1 MKQDA
6 RRPTHALGN
15 NKGGSGKS
23 TLLFQLACEHA
34 QTHPDEETL
43 VVDLSLY
50 SDATTLLMGG
60 TKRPGLLKA
69 SRGAQAAMSA
79 TTPDTR
85 AEGMLLALAA
95 GEEKVAAGGV
105 GGFFASFN
113 PFVQPP
119 GAAGAAGASELD
131 IRKFAVRPGDVNPT
145 IPGNLL
151 LVASCGELPLAEED
165 WKAAAERFGAA
176 LRLLPSSTAVFID
189 TDHLANAPVSKM
201 AFATVD
207 RLLVPLSLDD
217 NDFSRMFVD
226 PTGNSL
232 WDVLQ
237 NLFDEG
243 LLKARVHKLIFNRV
257 AAVKGAPAE
266 HESGIS
272 SPFTPAKAGLE
283 QMSSICSQL
292 YECYR
297 ASDFHLFAE
306 GDEVATQR
314 QFNERYV
321 TAFRTASETTMNV
334 AKLTGS
340 PFCSLKAAKVT
351 DGEVT
356 VDLTKQGL
364 QIDALKQGVAG
375 VLKVL

>member
-69 SRGAQAAMSA
+69 SRGAQAATSN
-79 TTPDTR
+79 TTRDTR

-95 GEEKVAAGGV
+95 GEEKVRAGGV
-105 GGFFASFN
+105 GGFFSSFN
-113 PFVQPP
+113 PFS
-119 GAAGAAGASELD
+119 GAAGGASQLD
-131 IRKFAVRPGDVNPT
+131 IRKFAVRPGDVNPAV
-145 IPGNLL
+145 PGNLL

-217 NDFSRMFVD
+217 NDFSRMFMD

-232 WDVLQ
+232 WAVLQ

-306 GDEVATQR
+306 GDDVATQR

>member
-34 QTHPDEETL
+34 RAHPDEETL

-217 NDFSRMFVD
+217 NDFSRMFMD

-237 NLFDEG
+237 NLFVSTFGRAGRGGG
-243 LLKARVHKLIFNRV
+243 L
-257 AAVKGAPAE
+257 
-266 HESGIS
+266 
-272 SPFTPAKAGLE
+272 T
-283 QMSSICSQL
+283 
-292 YECYR
+292 
-297 ASDFHLFAE
+297 
-306 GDEVATQR
+306 
-314 QFNERYV
+314 
-321 TAFRTASETTMNV
+321 
-334 AKLTGS
+334 
-340 PFCSLKAAKVT
+340 
-351 DGEVT
+351 
-356 VDLTKQGL
+356 
-364 QIDALKQGVAG
+364 
-375 VLKVL
+375 